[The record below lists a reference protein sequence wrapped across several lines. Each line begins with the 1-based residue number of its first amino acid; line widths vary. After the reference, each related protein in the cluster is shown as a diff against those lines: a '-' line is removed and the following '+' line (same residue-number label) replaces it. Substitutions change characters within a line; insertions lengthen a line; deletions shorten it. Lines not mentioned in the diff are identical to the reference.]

1 MKPENIEALNKLYE
15 NLKLL
20 CYQFPNF
27 ISDFEIGFVKKS
39 EIEELIFCQVQADLK
54 VCLSD
59 LFNAS
64 DLLFNIINSDDETEL
79 NALLNPSDADGVL

>member
-1 MKPENIEALNKLYE
+1 MKQENIEALNKLYDS
-15 NLKLL
+15 LKLL

-27 ISDFEIGFVKKS
+27 ISDFEIGFTKKS
-39 EIEELIFCQVQADLK
+39 DIEKFIFIKVQTELKF
-54 VCLSD
+54 CLSD

-79 NALLNPSDADGVL
+79 NALLNTSDVDGVL